1 MLARSKSN
9 SIERKISEAL
19 INNEISYENFTTI
32 ISEEKTFLNLR
43 KALEWWKLKEVILK
57 EKIWLKKIK
66 EKTLI
71 KLLDKMHN
79 YKTRLYYCL
88 KCRKNTEKIN
98 LKISG
103 TSNSKTMTL
112 SNYDSKKSKFLKKIR
127 SKWIIEQFRN

>member
-1 MLARSKSN
+1 MLFRSKLN

-66 EKTLI
+66 ERTLI

-98 LKISG
+98 LKLSG
-103 TSNSKTMTL
+103 TSNGKTMTL
-112 SNYDSKKSKFLKKIR
+112 SNYDSKKSKFLKK
-127 SKWIIEQFRN
+127 